1 MQYENLLKILENRFN
16 NNMQR
21 HDGIKWE
28 DVQNKLLANP
38 DKLNSLQQM
47 EDTGGEPDV
56 VVFDRDVDGY
66 LFIDCSKET
75 PTGRRSITYDEDGKQ
90 KRVKKGIVPE
100 GSALGLA
107 AKMGI
112 EILSEV
118 QYHELQMIEDFD
130 LKTSS
135 WLKTPDEIRKLGGA
149 IFGDKR
155 YDFVFVYHNGADSFY
170 AARGFRGCLIV

>member
-1 MQYENLLKILENRFN
+1 MQYKNLLKTLEDRFN

-28 DVQNKLLANP
+28 DVQKKLLANP
-38 DKLNSLQQM
+38 DKLDSLQQM
-47 EDTGGEPDV
+47 EATGGEPDV
-56 VVFDRDVDGY
+56 VVFDSDVDGY

-75 PTGRRSITYDEDGKQ
+75 PAGRRNITYDEEAKD
-90 KRVKKGIVPE
+90 KRVKKGVIPQ

-107 AKMGI
+107 AEMGI

-135 WLKTPDEIRKLGGA
+135 WLKTPKEIRKLGGA

-170 AARGFRGCLIV
+170 SARGFRGFLVV